1 MFSEKWTYKEFW
13 KYVLPS
19 VLSMLFISLYT
30 IVDGLF
36 VARYVGTEALAAV
49 NITHPI
55 YNLGFGVAIM
65 LSVGGS
71 ALISIALGEKNAGK
85 ANNNFSLV
93 TLVIIGAGIM
103 VTVLGLLN
111 LDGLLSLLG
120 VSEALY
126 EHAAI
131 YAQILLLSVPFLGV
145 KVSYEYFL
153 RVDDCA
159 NLSLIV
165 TVVGGI
171 INMVLDYVFVAK
183 LGWGIAGAG
192 YATVIGIIVPSFIG
206 AAHFFGNPKHIRYV
220 RPHMDGKFL
229 LEASINGSSEM
240 VTELSGAITAVL
252 FNITLIKYA
261 GTAGVAANSVLM
273 YILFVFIA
281 VAIGL
286 TMGIQPAISYSL
298 GAKNYE
304 MIRDIMK
311 KSLIVI
317 GGLSVFIFA
326 FIQLFGAY
334 PVQMFLKNDVT
345 TAQMA
350 INGLRIFSIALLI
363 GGLNILG
370 SGYFTA
376 INNGK
381 ISAMISFSRSVVLLI
396 PAILLLPSLFNIN
409 GIWMA
414 IPVAETG
421 TLLLTAYF
429 YKKDKITQ
437 EIPFV
442 DKNQLENN
450 VA

>member
-1 MFSEKWTYKEFW
+1 
-13 KYVLPS
+13 
-19 VLSMLFISLYT
+19 
-30 IVDGLF
+30 
-36 VARYVGTEALAAV
+36 
-49 NITHPI
+49 
-55 YNLGFGVAIM
+55 
-65 LSVGGS
+65 
-71 ALISIALGEKNAGK
+71 
-85 ANNNFSLV
+85 
-93 TLVIIGAGIM
+93 
-103 VTVLGLLN
+103 
-111 LDGLLSLLG
+111 
-120 VSEALY
+120 
-126 EHAAI
+126 
-131 YAQILLLSVPFLGV
+131 
-145 KVSYEYFL
+145 
-153 RVDDCA
+153 
-159 NLSLIV
+159 
-165 TVVGGI
+165 
-171 INMVLDYVFVAK
+171 
-183 LGWGIAGAG
+183 
-192 YATVIGIIVPSFIG
+192 
-206 AAHFFGNPKHIRYV
+206 
-220 RPHMDGKFL
+220 MDGKFL

>member
-206 AAHFFGNPKHIRYV
+206 AAHF
-220 RPHMDGKFL
+220 
-229 LEASINGSSEM
+229 
-240 VTELSGAITAVL
+240 
-252 FNITLIKYA
+252 
-261 GTAGVAANSVLM
+261 
-273 YILFVFIA
+273 
-281 VAIGL
+281 
-286 TMGIQPAISYSL
+286 
-298 GAKNYE
+298 
-304 MIRDIMK
+304 
-311 KSLIVI
+311 
-317 GGLSVFIFA
+317 
-326 FIQLFGAY
+326 
-334 PVQMFLKNDVT
+334 
-345 TAQMA
+345 
-350 INGLRIFSIALLI
+350 
-363 GGLNILG
+363 
-370 SGYFTA
+370 
-376 INNGK
+376 
-381 ISAMISFSRSVVLLI
+381 
-396 PAILLLPSLFNIN
+396 
-409 GIWMA
+409 W
-414 IPVAETG
+414 
-421 TLLLTAYF
+421 
-429 YKKDKITQ
+429 
-437 EIPFV
+437 
-442 DKNQLENN
+442 
-450 VA
+450 